1 MAYRRTLERLEAVLG
16 RRFDVI
22 HLVGGGG
29 RNALLNQMT
38 ADATGRRVVVG
49 PHEAT
54 AAGNVLVQAMA
65 TGGRVRDRRHLRRI
79 VADSIELSTFK
90 PLDPG
95 SWDAAAR
102 RYDEVLR

>member
-1 MAYRRTLERLEAVLG
+1 VLG

-54 AAGNVLVQAMA
+54 AVGNVLVQAMGA
-65 TGGRVRDRRHLRRI
+65 GKVRDRRHLRQI
-79 VADSIELSTFK
+79 VADSLDLSTFE
-90 PLDPG
+90 PLDTGP
-95 SWDAAAR
+95 WEAAAAR
-102 RYDEVLR
+102 YDAILR